1 MRPLSAA
8 LIIGFLLGGCS
19 AAPRVA
25 VKPEVTITDRQAHAQ
40 AGHATITLVNP
51 NDHAIEVVEYHY
63 TATALGE
70 SPWPGRHAGGLVLAS
85 GFEREVTLPVVLPP
99 HVEHGTRVSISGQ
112 VRYLDTSTI
121 AQTLSEWGYRPSVG
135 FSGQTT
141 IHNRSTSSAD
151 QDG

>member
-1 MRPLSAA
+1 MRPLSAV

-25 VKPEVTITDRQAHAQ
+25 VKPEVAITDRQAHAQ

-63 TATALGE
+63 TATASGE

-99 HVEHGTRVSISGQ
+99 HVEHGTRGLNQWPS
-112 VRYLDTSTI
+112 
-121 AQTLSEWGYRPSVG
+121 TLSRYKHHCTNTERVGISTVGWLQRPDDHSQPLYLL
-135 FSGQTT
+135 S
-141 IHNRSTSSAD
+141 
-151 QDG
+151 